1 MVATVAC
8 CIPFDR
14 PRAPVTETEMWKM
27 AGADLGR
34 FGVLDYWMF
43 KPQAE
48 VLVTGACH
56 TGERPKGSEYVRLS
70 VGPQDKRTIDKR
82 LYVFGDRKW
91 TLLGPS
97 DPQMFTKMP
106 VDYAHAFGGEKY
118 PVNPIGKGMQSVKD
132 ETGSE
137 FVPLP
142 NVEDPKHVIKSKG
155 DKPPPASFAGWDL
168 TWPAHFEKKMG
179 TYSFDWV
186 EKNGFSLADDIDFSL
201 FNVAPADQRAGDSFA
216 ADEELRVE
224 NMHPE
229 KRVQDVKLPGFWA
242 RCLVKLKEKYNPE
255 GTFKDLPLKL
265 DTIHLFPHQ
274 ERLIAFFRGVVEVNT
289 SDATDVELVVAA
301 LEGAEK
307 KPLEHYDAVV
317 RLRLDKERGGLY
329 ALRDRDLMPAEVE
342 TNNTRGLT
350 VGDPLEDVAAP
361 EFLLRERMNRRIVRE
376 QEKAREQMLA
386 GGVDPALIPAVKH
399 PEPTIDAHANLE
411 ELPELVERIEKE
423 RTHAEKEAEAKRS
436 EAMAQLESACKE
448 YEIDLEKL
456 LATGKKEKAGP
467 PKFSAQAELDQLEQ
481 TRILSEN
488 TGLEIPGLK
497 EKLEDPNLRAQL
509 LETQQRLYMSYR
521 LTAHMQDEVD
531 PLSEEDS
538 IRAQAELV
546 AVMAGTPRDR
556 RDFTGANLAGMN
568 LSGIDLEG
576 AFLES
581 ADLRGANLSK
591 AKLKDA
597 VLSRANLEG
606 ANLKGADLE
615 HANLGRA
622 KLKGADLSEA
632 NLTEAILYQCELVG
646 VNMTRAT
653 MTKAQTLELVAN
665 GTDFS
670 GVSAEQLVFFRAK
683 LNDTKFRGSRMHLC
697 IFHECEVAR
706 IDASNADF
714 SQSVFVMSNADDA
727 KFTGSIV
734 ENFRI
739 VMSSFRRADF
749 TGCKMPGS
757 NLREAKLDGAKFG
770 GVNLRRSDLSGAD
783 LRGATMDGALMVE
796 CLLLDTNL
804 AGASMKGTNLMLSIM
819 HRANLRGADVSKSN
833 LFCADLTGAEG
844 DDKTSFSGSNVKRA
858 LVAGVYHG

>member
-1 MVATVAC
+1 
-8 CIPFDR
+8 
-14 PRAPVTETEMWKM
+14 M

-70 VGPQDKRTIDKR
+70 VGPQDKRLIDKR

-106 VDYAHAFGGEKY
+106 IDYAHAFGGEKS

-137 FVPLP
+137 SVPLP

-201 FNVAPADQRAGDSFA
+201 FNVAPNDQRAGDSFA

-224 NMHPE
+224 NMHPD
-229 KRVQDVKLPGFWA
+229 KRVQDVKLPGFWG
-242 RCLVKLKEKYNPE
+242 RCLVKLKEKFNPE
-255 GTFKDLPLKL
+255 GTFKDVPLKL
-265 DTIHLFPHQ
+265 DTLHLFPHQ
-274 ERLIAFFRGVVEVNT
+274 ERVIAFFRGVVEINT
-289 SDATDVELVVAA
+289 TDATDVELVVAA
-301 LEGAEK
+301 LEGSEK
-307 KPLEHYDAVV
+307 KSIEHYESIV

-329 ALRDRDLMPAEVE
+329 SLRDRDLMPAEVE
-342 TNNTRGLT
+342 SDNTRGLRI
-350 VGDPLEDVAAP
+350 GDPLEEALKP

-376 QEKAREQMLA
+376 QEKAREEMLA
-386 GGVDPALIPAVKH
+386 SGVDPALVPAVKA
-399 PEPTIDAHANLE
+399 PEPSPDANANLE

-423 RTHAEKEAEAKRS
+423 RTQAEKLAEEKRAEAMS
-436 EAMAQLESACKE
+436 QLESTCKE
-448 YEIDLEKL
+448 YDIDLAKL
-456 LATGKKEKAGP
+456 LDESKKDKAGP
-467 PKFSAQAELDQLEQ
+467 PKFSAEGEM
-481 TRILSEN
+481 
-488 TGLEIPGLK
+488 
-497 EKLEDPNLRAQL
+497 EKLEQQLQLATNAGLDLPHVREMLADPNLRARL
-509 LETQQRLYMSYR
+509 LDAQQRLYQGYR
-521 LTAHMQDEVD
+521 LTAHMQDEVE
-531 PLSEEDS
+531 PLSEQDS
-538 IRAQAELV
+538 LRAQAELV
-546 AVMAGTPRDR
+546 SVLSGTPRDR
-556 RDFTGANLAGMN
+556 RDFTGANLAGMD
-568 LSGIDLEG
+568 LSGIELEG

-597 VLSRANLEG
+597 VLARANLEG

-632 NLTEAILYQCELVG
+632 NLTEANLYQCELVG
-646 VNMTRAT
+646 VNMTRAK
-653 MTKAQTLELVAN
+653 MTKAQTLEVVAN

-670 GVSAEQLVFFRAK
+670 GVAAEQLVFFRAK

-697 IFHECEVAR
+697 IFHECEASR

-714 SQSVFVMSNADDA
+714 SQSVFLMSTADDA
-727 KFTGSIV
+727 KFAGSMV
-734 ENFRI
+734 ENFRM

-749 TGCKMPGS
+749 TGAKMPGS
-757 NLREAKLDGAKFG
+757 NLRGAKLDGAKFG

-783 LRGATMDGALMVE
+783 LRGAHMDGALLVE

-804 AGASMKGTNLMLSIM
+804 SGASMKGTNLMLSIM